1 MENFHVKVEVFLYGL
16 KMANMLIKSTFQ
28 KKVEMCF
35 LVYESVLLNSKT
47 IGYSSFKVDGS
58 NLKSLILY
66 IA

>member
-16 KMANMLIKSTFQ
+16 KMVNMLIKSTFQ

-47 IGYSSFKVDGS
+47 IGYSLFKVDGS